1 MSDLSKSL
9 LVDIGNSKIKYAI
22 CHGQDMQYEVLSVTR
37 VQELSTV
44 MSECNKV
51 ALACVGQDALKNQ
64 LQQLCISQ
72 NKPLQIIKTQ
82 AEAFGVRCAYENF
95 STLGI
100 DRWLAVLAA
109 DSLTDLPVAV
119 LDLGTAATCD
129 FVANKQHLGGWIC
142 PGFSLMHNAL
152 LANTQKV
159 FGQQRF
165 PQQLLI
171 ADSTEE
177 CVNMGCLAALQ
188 GLLLSAEKQ
197 LKLIDADY
205 RIIISG
211 GANSLLQELGNE
223 RIIFETNMVIKG
235 LTRFL

>member
-1 MSDLSKSL
+1 VSDLPKRL
-9 LVDIGNSKIKYAI
+9 LVDIGNTKIKYALSAA
-22 CHGQDMQYEVLSVTR
+22 QDLQHEVHNVVQ
-37 VQELSTV
+37 VQELSGAISV
-44 MSECNKV
+44 CDRVVLS
-51 ALACVGQDALKNQ
+51 CVGQDELKNQ
-64 LQQLCISQ
+64 LQQLCSSH
-72 NKPLQIIKTQ
+72 NKPLQVIETQ
-82 AEAFGVRCAYENF
+82 AEAFGVSCAYDNYA
-95 STLGI
+95 TLGV

-109 DSLTDLPVAV
+109 DALTELPVAV

-129 FVANKQHLGGWIC
+129 FVAGKQHLGGWIC
-142 PGFSLMHNAL
+142 PGFSLMHDAL

-159 FGQQRF
+159 FGRQRF
-165 PQQLLI
+165 PQNLLI
-171 ADSTEE
+171 GDNTEE

-197 LKLIDADY
+197 LQLIGEDY

-211 GANSLLQELGNE
+211 GAKSLLQELGNE